1 MSDYAWFAV
10 KGMGYLALIGF
21 VCWVAT
27 SPWPLLALVFMPS
40 WVPDKKES
48 KDENSN

>member
-21 VCWVAT
+21 VCYWTDSAM
-27 SPWPLLALVFMPS
+27 PLWALLLMPS
-40 WVPDKKES
+40 WGTDEKE
-48 KDENSN
+48 KNND